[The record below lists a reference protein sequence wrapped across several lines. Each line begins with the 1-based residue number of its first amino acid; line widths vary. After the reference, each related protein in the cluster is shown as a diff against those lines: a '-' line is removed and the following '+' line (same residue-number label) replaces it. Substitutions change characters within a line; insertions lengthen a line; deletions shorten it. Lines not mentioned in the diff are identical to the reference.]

1 MNRID
6 KVVVFRSLNERN
18 LRQILDLELQ
28 AVQHRIMVSAGTKF
42 VFQCSGAAKELILK
56 EGIDFRYGARHL
68 KRAIERL
75 LVYPLS
81 NLVATNQVEL
91 GDLIQVDM
99 NPETGQLMFQKR
111 AAGAFVRAVP
121 DSNVEPE
128 TIDDRSKGLGAAAT
142 GESHEVGKH
151 ASE

>member
-1 MNRID
+1 MNRLDTI
-6 KVVVFRSLNERN
+6 VVFRSLNEDH
-18 LRQILDLELQ
+18 LRQILNLELQ

-42 VFQCSGAAKELILK
+42 IFQCSGEAKEMMLK
-56 EGIDFRYGARHL
+56 EGIDFKYGARHL

-91 GDLIQVDM
+91 GDLIQVDVS
-99 NPETGQLMFQKR
+99 PETRQLMFLKH
-111 AAGAFVRAVP
+111 AAGALISAIPASSV
-121 DSNVEPE
+121 DPE
-128 TIDDRSKGLGAAAT
+128 TVNDRSKGLGATAAR
-142 GESHEVGKH
+142 ESDEVGKH

>member
-1 MNRID
+1 M
-6 KVVVFRSLNERN
+6 
-18 LRQILDLELQ
+18 
-28 AVQHRIMVSAGTKF
+28 
-42 VFQCSGAAKELILK
+42 LK

-91 GDLIQVDM
+91 GDLIQVDA
-99 NPETGQLMFQKR
+99 NQETGQLMFLKR
-111 AAGAFVRAVP
+111 AAGALISAKP

-128 TIDDRSKGLGAAAT
+128 TVNERSTGLGAT
-142 GESHEVGKH
+142 PPRESHEIGKY
-151 ASE
+151 ARK